1 MSSQKRRIIGAM
13 CAIEREFSMIR
24 KCFERELQS
33 EDHCGRTF
41 YIGKI
46 SGQTVVISKSG
57 IGKVAAAST
66 AAIMISVF
74 SCSEIIFLGVAGGI
88 QGRAAIGDIV
98 VSAAA
103 IQHDFDGR
111 PWVERSVVFSVGTCE
126 IPADERLQTRAQ
138 AAVQTVLA
146 DDMTLVLSDDS
157 VPIGR
162 RILAQLG
169 RSPKLLI
176 GSILSGDQF
185 VSSDEMNKELGSR
198 FESAL
203 CVEMEG
209 AAVAQICYE
218 AKVPYII
225 VRAISDSGSGEAN
238 IQFDEF
244 CNSIS
249 SPLMLAILKSYLAST
264 SEFDYGAM
272 SALIIIQFSIRCRHL
287 TQRSPME
294 KWSSE

>member
-1 MSSQKRRIIGAM
+1 M
-13 CAIEREFSMIR
+13 CAIEREFGMIK
-24 KCFERELQS
+24 KCFEKELQS

-41 YIGKI
+41 YTGEI

-74 SCSEIIFLGVAGGI
+74 GCSEVIFLGVAGGI
-88 QGRAAIGDIV
+88 QGRAAIGDVV
-98 VSAAA
+98 VSTAA

-111 PWVERSVVFSVGTCE
+111 PWVERSVVFSVGKCE
-126 IPADERLQTRAQ
+126 IPADGQLQTRAQ
-138 AAVQTVLA
+138 AAVQAVLA
-146 DDMTLVLSDDS
+146 DDMALVLDDNS
-157 VPIGR
+157 EPIGR
-162 RILAQLG
+162 RILAQLN
-169 RSPKLLI
+169 RSPKLLT
-176 GSILSGDQF
+176 GSVLSGDQF

-218 AKVPYII
+218 ARVPYII
-225 VRAISDSGSGEAN
+225 IRAISDSGSGEATV
-238 IQFDEF
+238 QFDEF
-244 CNSIS
+244 CNGIS
-249 SPLMLAILKSYLAST
+249 SPLMLAVLKSYLASA
-264 SEFDYGAM
+264 SKFDYCAM
-272 SALIIIQFSIRCRHL
+272 SALIMIQFSIRCRHL

-294 KWSSE
+294 K